1 MPWELMDNQG
11 STYRLEN
18 LFKINEKLI
27 SKQLYVAVLERVPGE
42 YKNTTLLMPM
52 TCDICP
58 SKTKLLSD

>member
-27 SKQLYVAVLERVPGE
+27 SKQLYVAVLKRVPDE
-42 YKNTTLLMPM
+42 YKNTTLFMSM
-52 TCDICP
+52 TCDIC
-58 SKTKLLSD
+58 SSQTKLLSD

>member
-27 SKQLYVAVLERVPGE
+27 IKQLYVAVLERVPDE
-42 YKNTTLLMPM
+42 YKILRY
-52 TCDICP
+52 
-58 SKTKLLSD
+58 